1 MDRSIDYVIAVAECR
16 SISQAAEMLYISQP
30 SLSRYLSNLENELG
44 VNLFVRTLNG
54 TELTEAGKIYLEYAK
69 EIKLLRSTM
78 DSKIRALKRE
88 KKNRIRVGMTL
99 NAASLMAFNIT
110 QEVKKKYPGCEV
122 ELYNML
128 SKDTE
133 HVLQEGTYD
142 FVIGPN
148 WDLSPEFDY
157 EMLYQDPYVLVVPDR
172 YDIEAYAEHKG
183 ENVMPFVDLK
193 DLPPMDYI
201 FQDETTSV
209 RKGINQI
216 MKKQKLEIIPKMVVT
231 SSTLAIQ
238 AAENGIGC
246 CIVVVGHLTYISRG
260 DHLRVYQIS
269 GQEVSSAGVVSLR
282 SKTFT
287 EEEKYCIAMVKRALL
302 EGEKE
307 IHRRLRLK

>member
-1 MDRSIDYVIAVAECR
+1 
-16 SISQAAEMLYISQP
+16 
-30 SLSRYLSNLENELG
+30 
-44 VNLFVRTLNG
+44 
-54 TELTEAGKIYLEYAK
+54 
-69 EIKLLRSTM
+69 
-78 DSKIRALKRE
+78 
-88 KKNRIRVGMTL
+88 
-99 NAASLMAFNIT
+99 
-110 QEVKKKYPGCEV
+110 
-122 ELYNML
+122 ML

-148 WDLSPEFDY
+148 WGFSPEFDY

-172 YDIEAYAEHKG
+172 YDIEAYAEYKD

-216 MKKQKLEIIPKMVVT
+216 MKKQKLGIIPKMVVT

>member
-1 MDRSIDYVIAVAECR
+1 
-16 SISQAAEMLYISQP
+16 
-30 SLSRYLSNLENELG
+30 
-44 VNLFVRTLNG
+44 
-54 TELTEAGKIYLEYAK
+54 
-69 EIKLLRSTM
+69 
-78 DSKIRALKRE
+78 
-88 KKNRIRVGMTL
+88 
-99 NAASLMAFNIT
+99 
-110 QEVKKKYPGCEV
+110 
-122 ELYNML
+122 
-128 SKDTE
+128 
-133 HVLQEGTYD
+133 
-142 FVIGPN
+142 
-148 WDLSPEFDY
+148 
-157 EMLYQDPYVLVVPDR
+157 
-172 YDIEAYAEHKG
+172 
-183 ENVMPFVDLK
+183 MPFVDLK

-269 GQEVSSAGVVSLR
+269 GQELSSAGVVSLR

-287 EEEKYCIAMVKRALL
+287 EEEKYCIATVKRALL